1 MLVVKTTSPAT
12 SPSPAKLHPSKT
24 APSSRTT
31 FARVLPCSK
40 SRPDSVVDHLSANY
54 STSDP
59 TRQPQPEVRGVQ
71 GSTRQALAIHNP
83 LLREVHEHQVRRRA
97 RLQRQLLPLGGGR
110 RVGGRHEVRGPVPRR
125 PRHARAVLL
134 RSQGWI
140 YPVE

>member
-59 TRQPQPEVRGVQ
+59 TRQPQPEVRGVR

-83 LLREVHEHQVRRRA
+83 LLREVHEHQVCRRA
-97 RLQRQLLPLGGGR
+97 RGDGAAPVDPASGGAAHR
-110 RVGGRHEVRGPVPRR
+110 LDQPRER
-125 PRHARAVLL
+125 KPTA
-134 RSQGWI
+134 
-140 YPVE
+140 